1 MASRN
6 TPTNIRYQ
14 LVTPTSLL
22 SNRLMEMMS
31 AHKQGVEY
39 IHDNFPV
46 YKIAQAIVDKN
57 TVIISQVSEQGYYN
71 IEE

>member
-1 MASRN
+1 
-6 TPTNIRYQ
+6 
-14 LVTPTSLL
+14 
-22 SNRLMEMMS
+22 MEMMS